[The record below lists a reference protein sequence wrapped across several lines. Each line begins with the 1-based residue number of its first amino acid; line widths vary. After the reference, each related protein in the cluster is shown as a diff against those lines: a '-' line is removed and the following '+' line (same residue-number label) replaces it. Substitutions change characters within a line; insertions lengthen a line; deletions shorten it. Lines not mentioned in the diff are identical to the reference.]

1 MGGEKMAEIVIPT
14 TSGEHLRRL
23 DSRRDLAK
31 VADLVELCFFD
42 TLDPE
47 GRQYLNEMRRAAQSA
62 SMMRFASS
70 FLDESPILPSGY
82 VWEEDNQLVGNLSMI
97 PITIQGKRGYMIAN
111 VATHPDYRGRGIA
124 TALTV
129 TAVKHAQERGAG
141 TVWLQVRDDNPTA
154 IHIYETH
161 GFVERLRR
169 TNWYGGPSY
178 PAITSPA
185 GIRVIKRQAGHWT
198 QQRKWLEAIYPIDLA
213 WNIPIDWN
221 LFRPDAWG
229 MIYRAFSLENL
240 RHWSVERAGQ
250 LNGVLS
256 WKHTTG
262 YTDTLWLAVPE
273 RIDVESILALLI
285 TSRAAIRKEQPLTL
299 NFPAGSAVD
308 VLKQAGFYSHQTL
321 IWMSVDLNR

>member
-1 MGGEKMAEIVIPT
+1 MMAEIVIP
-14 TSGEHLRRL
+14 SIAGEHLRRL
-23 DSRRDLAK
+23 DMRRDLVK
-31 VADLVELCFFD
+31 VADLVELCFYD

-47 GRQYLNEMRRAAQSA
+47 GRQYLNEMRKAAQSA

-70 FLDESPILPSGY
+70 LIDESPILPSGY
-82 VWEEDNQLVGNLSMI
+82 VWEENGQLVGNLSLI

-124 TALTV
+124 TALTI

-141 TVWLQVRDDNPTA
+141 AVWLQVRDDNPSA

-161 GFVERLRR
+161 GFIERMRR

-178 PAITSPA
+178 PVIGVPA
-185 GIRVIKRQAGHWT
+185 SVRVVKRQGGHWS
-198 QQRKWLEAIYPIDLA
+198 QQRKWLDANYPVDIA

-229 MIYRAFSLENL
+229 MLYRVFSLENL
-240 RHWSVERAGQ
+240 RHWSVERNGELQ
-250 LNGVLS
+250 GVLT
-256 WKHTTG
+256 WKHSTG

-273 RIDVESILALLI
+273 RIDDGSILALLI
-285 TSRAAIRKEQPLTL
+285 TARAAIGKEQPLSL
-299 NFPAGSAVD
+299 NFPAGSAAEL
-308 VLKQAGFYSHQTL
+308 LKQAGFYSNQTL
-321 IWMSVDLNR
+321 IWMSLDINR